1 MLLKVGAAPD
11 GLATSAIV
19 TAGLRRKLGALR
31 VCAGYDRSLTVLY
44 IAFSHA
50 FYLCRQFL
58 SAECSGL
65 KGTRKLRVELRI
77 Y

>member
-11 GLATSAIV
+11 GPVTSAIV

-50 FYLCRQFL
+50 FTCAVNFFPLNV
-58 SAECSGL
+58 A
-65 KGTRKLRVELRI
+65 V
-77 Y
+77 